1 MKTDRLLAETIYLLQ
16 RGRVTS
22 RQMAERFEVSRR
34 TILRDMDALS
44 LAGIPVTS
52 LDGAGGGYQ
61 LEESYR
67 LDHRAADR
75 QDVELIL
82 VALRALSTAMDDSH
96 LQSAIEK
103 FQPLEKESGAEPLS
117 VDLSVLNESARV
129 QRNLRAL
136 RRAIREKS
144 VVRITYVSAAGR
156 EAIHEVEPLRL
167 DYRWYAWYL
176 TAWSRRHDKPVTFK
190 LIRMD
195 GVEPTGERC
204 PERPPVELPEDSRS
218 EVEVTFRCK
227 PAARVPAIEYL
238 HAEPAGTLENGD
250 LLFRAS
256 LPQEEFF
263 WRGALLALGTQ
274 IEVISPPEVVEEMRR
289 RSRELNE
296 MYREKER

>member
-16 RGRVTS
+16 RGRITS

-52 LDGAGGGYQ
+52 LDGVGGGYQ

-156 EAIHEVEPLRL
+156 EAMHEVEPLRL

-227 PAARVPAIEYL
+227 PAA
-238 HAEPAGTLENGD
+238 
-250 LLFRAS
+250 
-256 LPQEEFF
+256 
-263 WRGALLALGTQ
+263 LLALGTQ

>member
-1 MKTDRLLAETIYLLQ
+1 M
-16 RGRVTS
+16 
-22 RQMAERFEVSRR
+22 
-34 TILRDMDALS
+34 
-44 LAGIPVTS
+44 
-52 LDGAGGGYQ
+52 
-61 LEESYR
+61 
-67 LDHRAADR
+67 
-75 QDVELIL
+75 
-82 VALRALSTAMDDSH
+82 ALRALSTAMDDSH

-129 QRNLRAL
+129 QRNLRVL

-156 EAIHEVEPLRL
+156 EAMHEVEPLRL

-195 GVEPTGERC
+195 GVEPTGKRC

>member
-1 MKTDRLLAETIYLLQ
+1 MVSSMPFWKSFFT
-16 RGRVTS
+16 RV
-22 RQMAERFEVSRR
+22 
-34 TILRDMDALS
+34 
-44 LAGIPVTS
+44 
-52 LDGAGGGYQ
+52 
-61 LEESYR
+61 
-67 LDHRAADR
+67 
-75 QDVELIL
+75 
-82 VALRALSTAMDDSH
+82 
-96 LQSAIEK
+96 
-103 FQPLEKESGAEPLS
+103 
-117 VDLSVLNESARV
+117 
-129 QRNLRAL
+129 
-136 RRAIREKS
+136 
-144 VVRITYVSAAGR
+144 VSA
-156 EAIHEVEPLRL
+156 PLRL

-296 MYREKER
+296 MYHEKER

>member
-156 EAIHEVEPLRL
+156 EAVH
-167 DYRWYAWYL
+167 
-176 TAWSRRHDKPVTFK
+176 
-190 LIRMD
+190 
-195 GVEPTGERC
+195 
-204 PERPPVELPEDSRS
+204 